1 MGVTYVVMF
10 LQSNNI
16 LQCQSFD
23 IALRGLYTAVL
34 LREPSLQVETVLAA
48 GLHLAAMSRKVLLV
62 DLDSSSQQHGS
73 RVLRDCGCE
82 VSAVNSGAAALALL
96 ASREFHAVLIDFRLA
111 GAGGSDLAAA
121 AKHAQPGI
129 NVILTVEGIGNVP
142 AQQSL
147 RLRGYPLLIKPL
159 KIEELARALEAPPE
173 APPSPP
179 PELAPTAPEQ
189 NPTEFAGL
197 VGDSERMKKIYRLI
211 SKVALQ
217 RHPVLITGESGTG
230 KELVARAIHSRGP
243 WRDQPFVP
251 VDCGALPPTL
261 IESELFGH
269 VKGAFTGAAQSR
281 QGLLAAAGSGTVF
294 LDEIGELPI
303 ELQSR
308 LLRAL
313 QEHEIRPLGSNER
326 VRFEARII
334 AATNQ
339 DLEQGIKR
347 GTFRKDLFFRLNV
360 VSIKMPSLRDRKEDI
375 PVLARHFLKRLES
388 QKSVTQISDEVLGRL
403 MSYDWPGNVRELE
416 NCIQRAVSLGSGK
429 FIEMHNLPSAMLYN
443 VARRS
448 SSRQDFT
455 TLQGLEL
462 QAIRQALQ
470 ATGGDRVR
478 AAKMLGIGKTTIYR
492 KIKDYGID
500 VNPEAA

>member
-1 MGVTYVVMF
+1 
-10 LQSNNI
+10 
-16 LQCQSFD
+16 
-23 IALRGLYTAVL
+23 
-34 LREPSLQVETVLAA
+34 
-48 GLHLAAMSRKVLLV
+48 
-62 DLDSSSQQHGS
+62 
-73 RVLRDCGCE
+73 
-82 VSAVNSGAAALALL
+82 
-96 ASREFHAVLIDFRLA
+96 
-111 GAGGSDLAAA
+111 
-121 AKHAQPGI
+121 
-129 NVILTVEGIGNVP
+129 
-142 AQQSL
+142 
-147 RLRGYPLLIKPL
+147 
-159 KIEELARALEAPPE
+159 
-173 APPSPP
+173 
-179 PELAPTAPEQ
+179 
-189 NPTEFAGL
+189 
-197 VGDSERMKKIYRLI
+197 MKKIYRLI

-217 RHPVLITGESGTG
+217 RHPVLIMGESGTG
-230 KELVARAIHSRGP
+230 KELVARAIHTHGP

-326 VRFEARII
+326 IRFEARII

-339 DLEQGIKR
+339 DLEAGIKR
-347 GTFRKDLFFRLNV
+347 GAFRKDLFFRLNV

-375 PVLARHFLKRLES
+375 PALVRHFLARFGNE
-388 QKSVTQISDEVLGRL
+388 KSVTQISDEALGRL

-416 NCIQRAVSLGSGK
+416 NCIQRAVSLGSGT
-429 FIEMHNLPSAMLYN
+429 FIQMQDLPSAMLYHL
-443 VARRS
+443 ARKS
-448 SSRQDFT
+448 SSRQDLG
-455 TLQGLEL
+455 TLQALEQ

-478 AAKMLGIGKTTIYR
+478 AAKLLGIGKTTIYR
-492 KIKDYGID
+492 KLKEYGID
-500 VNPEAA
+500 VNPAGGVAAVSHQFSAVRYLTCTIQATHVYNLPCHFGCATVSGRRLSLPVRLAALAENQEISMSCVFNTFRALRLSLVRLERGGGSERLPHGLRELVLRLAEQRTFDGCPAPKAASSPFLRTRRSEVNGAQPARLTS